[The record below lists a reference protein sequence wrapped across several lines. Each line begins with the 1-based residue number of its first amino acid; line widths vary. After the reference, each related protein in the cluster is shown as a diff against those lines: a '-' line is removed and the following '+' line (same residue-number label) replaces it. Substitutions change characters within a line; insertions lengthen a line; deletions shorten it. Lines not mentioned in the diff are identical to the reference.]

1 MNTPASSAIDLVGRV
16 LISVMFLTSGLG
28 KIGGYAGTQEYMAA
42 AGVPGAL
49 LPLVIAVEVLG
60 ALAIIA
66 GYRTRTAAALL
77 AVFAIAAGLLFHNVP
92 GDQTQQLMLLKN
104 VAIAGGFLVL
114 FARGAGAWSL
124 DARALTHVKVL
135 ERR

>member
-1 MNTPASSAIDLVGRV
+1 
-16 LISVMFLTSGLG
+16 
-28 KIGGYAGTQEYMAA
+28 MAA
-42 AGVPGAL
+42 HGLPGAL

-124 DARALTHVKVL
+124 DARALAHVKVL